1 MLAVIEE
8 CSFVLPATAAAGL
21 AILAGLIALAGL
33 VLRRANVQGTTLVP
47 TWWWSLS
54 AAALWSATEVA
65 AALAG
70 PRPGSWLPPLRLA
83 AVVLSFCPIL
93 AVLGAKRPQHAPWS
107 FVVAA
112 LWAILALPAAETYF
126 LQRGQQLEM
135 GAARSWFLWILILI
149 GPINYVPTRQWLAAL
164 LVAAGQVLALSEYL
178 PLVQRSLFGGQH
190 VVALVLVSI
199 AAIIAR
205 TPRSTAANPYDCLW
219 LDFRDLFGLFWSLRL
234 QERVNAVAAASGWP
248 LWLGWRG
255 FRDPATGRPL
265 KQVDPAIE
273 PTLRTSMRGLL
284 RRFVSNRW
292 IAERLATS
300 TANENRGQ
308 VRILPH

>member
-1 MLAVIEE
+1 M
-8 CSFVLPATAAAGL
+8 VLPATTAAGL
-21 AILAGLIALAGL
+21 AILAGLTALTGL
-33 VLRRANVQGTTLVP
+33 VLRRRNEHETTLVP
-47 TWWWSLS
+47 AWWWALS
-54 AAALWSATEVA
+54 AAALWSVTEAA

-70 PRPGSWLPPLRLA
+70 PRPGPWLAPLRLA
-83 AVVLSFCPIL
+83 AVALSFCPIL
-93 AVLGAKRPQHAPWS
+93 AVLGAKRPQHAAWS

-178 PLVQRSLFGGQH
+178 PLIQRSLFGGQH
-190 VVALVLVSI
+190 VVALALASI
-199 AAIIAR
+199 AVIGAR
-205 TPRSTAANPYDCLW
+205 TGRSSAADPYDRLW

-234 QERVNAVAAASGWP
+234 QERVNAVATASGWP
-248 LWLGWRG
+248 LWLGWSG
-255 FRDPATGRPL
+255 FRNPASGRPL
-265 KQVDPAIE
+265 EQVDPAIE

-284 RRFVSNRW
+284 RRFVSGRW
-292 IAERLATS
+292 TAERLV
-300 TANENRGQ
+300 GQ
-308 VRILPH
+308 VTNLPH